1 VAVVAA
7 ATIEKEAH
15 TTMRTITKSAFGSPG
30 RSGISAAALVTL
42 ASAMAALVALVVLA
56 LSATAAQSA
65 ERPSDDTVALSGGKT
80 WLKLDKGTAAAL
92 SDAGVEV
99 EATGAA
105 IAPSAKHPAFAFPI
119 VGGKVAKNPLGGKI
133 VHSGGL
139 SFSAGSESVVV
150 KRFVIDLDRGVL
162 TAEVA
167 GTGQRIALLR
177 LGAPESAKVGA
188 EMIVLR
194 GVDAKLTAQAAKA
207 LNGALDTDLFEAGLL
222 IGEATVIAETG
233 DGDNG
238 DGKNDDGKHDDD

>member
-1 VAVVAA
+1 
-7 ATIEKEAH
+7 
-15 TTMRTITKSAFGSPG
+15 MRTITKSVFGSPG
-30 RSGISAAALVTL
+30 RSGMSAATLVTL
-42 ASAMAALVALVVLA
+42 ASAMAATLAALVVLA

-65 ERPSDDTVALSGGKT
+65 ERHNGNTISLSGGKT
-80 WLKLDKGTAAAL
+80 WLKLDKDTAAAL
-92 SDAGVEV
+92 SDAGVKV

-119 VGGKVAKNPLGGKI
+119 VEGKVDKDPLGGKI

-139 SFSAGSESVVV
+139 SFSADSKSVVV

-167 GTGQRIALLR
+167 GAGQRIALLR

-207 LNGALDTDLFEAGLL
+207 LNEAFDTDLFKGGLL
-222 IGEATVIAETG
+222 IGEATVIAQAG
-233 DGDNG
+233 DD
-238 DGKNDDGKHDDD
+238 DNDDRKHDDE